1 MNPIARPYEPR
12 DRDGFNHVRSVVYRG
27 GEAVR
32 PDENLFPEGSEGTVV
47 EVNGRI
53 VGAATSLRIPMFV
66 RGNQT
71 LAGGVAAVAVVPEQ
85 RRGGV
90 GSALMRGVGTQLY
103 DQGCTLAALYG
114 FREVY
119 YRKLGYEVCGGRNL
133 ITCPSS
139 RIPQFGDAPS
149 VHQLPCNDPAPLLDA
164 YYRFAHRYSGMGNRT
179 DDLWDRV
186 IGNDGSYA
194 IYAVGDPIQAYAVV
208 RLESG
213 FWVKQA
219 IREAVWTTYAG
230 YKGLMNLFAA
240 LGMNKSTIE
249 WYEPTDS
256 TFLAAHM
263 DQGVEVRQERQ
274 TMYRVLNVSS
284 ALQLLP
290 AEIDADI
297 RLNIVDHD
305 IPANH
310 ATWHIR
316 SRAGQIEAT
325 PGRDT
330 AEVDVTIQ
338 QFTQMLLGEPSA
350 QSLIEL
356 GLVQPRTASAE
367 SALVSLFPNQRTYCL
382 DFY

>member
-12 DRDGFNHVRSVVYRG
+12 DREGFNHVRSVVYRG
-27 GEAVR
+27 GEPVR

-90 GSALMRGVGTQLY
+90 GSALMRGVNGQLFE
-103 DQGCTLAALYG
+103 QGFTVAALYG

-119 YRKLGYEVCGGRNL
+119 YRKLGFEVCGGRNL
-133 ITCPSS
+133 ITCPSN

-149 VHQLPCNDPAPLLDA
+149 AYQVPCNDPAPLLDA
-164 YYRFAHRYSGMGNRT
+164 YYQFAHRYSGMGNRT
-179 DDLWDRV
+179 DDLWERV
-186 IGNDGSYA
+186 IGSDGSYA
-194 IYAVGDPIQAYAVV
+194 IYAVGDPIEAYAVV

-213 FWVKQA
+213 FWVKQP
-219 IREAVWTTYAG
+219 IREAVWTTYSG

-240 LGMNKSTIE
+240 FGMNKSVVE

-274 TMYRVLNVSS
+274 TMYRVLKVAN

-290 AEIDADI
+290 AEVDAEI
-297 RLNIVDHD
+297 RLKVVDHD

-316 SRAGQIEAT
+316 SSAGQIEAE
-325 PGRDT
+325 PNEGDAD
-330 AEVDVTIQ
+330 AEVSIQ
-338 QFTQMLLGEPSA
+338 QFTQIILGEPSA
-350 QSLIEL
+350 QSLVEL
-356 GLVQPRTASAE
+356 GLVQPRSSSAAR
-367 SALVSLFPNQRTYCL
+367 ALVSLFPAHRAYCL